1 MIKGLLFDV
10 DGVIFNSEP
19 FIRQAYTKAFAD
31 LGAEIKD
38 KDFAP
43 IVGTGE
49 ITSINYLADISNLK
63 VDPLQVKQ
71 SIYDYY
77 GQIIK
82 GKLKPFPGVV
92 DFIRSCSSAGIKL
105 AVATSSDRVKFLKSM
120 NETGLDINI
129 FDAVICGDE
138 VSRTKPYG
146 DIYAY
151 AAAKLVLPTD
161 ETLVVEDALNG
172 LSAARHAGCHA
183 MGVATSFDSHS
194 LLLGGADFTVDS
206 FENFGNFSNVEEL
219 NLLIS
224 EKIEMA
230 VSSSFIGELIL
241 KAASALKH
249 AYAPYSHFRVGAAVM
264 TASGNIYGG
273 CNFENASYGATRC
286 AEQGAIHAA
295 VSAEG
300 PQIEIKAIAVASET
314 DKPAPPCA
322 ICRQIMNEFSQPDTQ
337 VYLFSLKTGNRLHYS
352 FGQLLPLSFRL

>member
-38 KDFAP
+38 ENFVP

-49 ITSINYLADISNLK
+49 ITSINYLAEISNLK
-63 VDPLQVKQ
+63 VDALQVKKA
-71 SIYDYY
+71 IYDYY

-92 DFIRSCSSAGIKL
+92 DFIRSCAKAGLKL

-120 NETGLDINI
+120 NETGLDMDI
-129 FDAVICGDE
+129 FDAIICGDE
-138 VSRTKPYG
+138 VSRTKPHG

-151 AAAKLVLPTD
+151 AAAKLVLPTN

-183 MGVATSFDSHS
+183 VGVTTSFDSRS
-194 LLLGGADFTVDS
+194 LLLGGADFTVES
-206 FENFGNFSNVEEL
+206 FENFGSFSNVEEF
-219 NLLIS
+219 NQLIS
-224 EKIEMA
+224 EKMELSI
-230 VSSSFIGELIL
+230 SSSYMGELMSR
-241 KAASALKH
+241 ASSALEH

-264 TASGNIYGG
+264 TSSGAIYSA
-273 CNFENASYGATRC
+273 CNMENASYGATRC
-286 AEQGAIHAA
+286 AEQGAVHAA

-300 PQIEIKAIAVASET
+300 PQVEIKAFAVASEV
-314 DKPAPPCA
+314 DEPAPPCA
-322 ICRQIMNEFSQPDTQ
+322 ICRQVLNEFSKIDTQ
-337 VYLFSLKTGNRLHYS
+337 VYIFSIKSGKRLHCS
-352 FGQLLPLSFRL
+352 FGELLPLAFQL